1 MMEYVGDLPRNGT
14 LYQITKTHRCNEVK
28 VGHMVSETK
37 VGFVAYSDVD
47 ATRPRYR
54 YPSST
59 VMVLSELADEEE

>member
-1 MMEYVGDLPRNGT
+1 
-14 LYQITKTHRCNEVK
+14 
-28 VGHMVSETK
+28 MVSETK